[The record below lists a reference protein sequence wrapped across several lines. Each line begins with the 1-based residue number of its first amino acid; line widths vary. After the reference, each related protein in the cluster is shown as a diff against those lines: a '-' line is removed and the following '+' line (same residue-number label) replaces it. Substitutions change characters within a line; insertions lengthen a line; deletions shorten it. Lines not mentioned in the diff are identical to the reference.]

1 MPEILFA
8 IASFLL
14 AAFAFV
20 FGAAK
25 LFKKKIP
32 LYWQLIVCAAGCFAM
47 QQLSCA
53 VRLWCGASEEPDI
66 GMLGIFG
73 CNLFLF
79 SANYGT
85 LDGIVDDGFGT
96 RSARRFALLA
106 PALLALLA
114 AAVFFA
120 WKEKNLLCAVVWVVL
135 LLTALGASYFNL
147 KHLLL
152 PMDPFEF
159 LRATRQSNLA
169 ALVFYGLTA
178 FYGIVSASGGAVVC
192 GLISVAT
199 SGAVLWLALCAIE
212 GAKKWAI

>member
-8 IASFLL
+8 LVSFLL
-14 AAFAFV
+14 AAFAFA

-32 LYWQLIVCAAGCFAM
+32 LYWQLIVCAAGCFAL
-47 QQLSCA
+47 QQLSYT
-53 VRLWCGASEEPDI
+53 VRLWCGVTEEPNI

-85 LDGIVDDGFGT
+85 LDGIVDDGTGS
-96 RSARRFALLA
+96 RNARRFALLA
-106 PALLALLA
+106 PAFLALLA

-120 WKEKNLLCAVVWVVL
+120 WKGKNLFCAVVWVVL
-135 LLTALGASYFNL
+135 LLPALGASYFHW

-152 PMDPFEF
+152 PMDPFAF
-159 LRATRQSNLA
+159 LRATRRSNLA
-169 ALVFYGLTA
+169 ALTLCVLTAVYGL
-178 FYGIVSASGGAVVC
+178 VSAWSGAAVR
-192 GLISVAT
+192 GLLSVVMSA
-199 SGAVLWLALCAIE
+199 AVLWLVLCAVG
-212 GAKKWAI
+212 GAEKWAI